1 MLVFLLFN
9 HFRLLNF
16 HICGHN
22 LVGNLSLHVCDFL
35 NPPVGVSKK
44 EYCTE
49 KRKAPV
55 VSAWR
60 KNGVIFCLV
69 ANESLFIYALK
80 TLCDSTAQSSLL
92 CRKNLPFWWGLLQW
106 RLWKWETCT
115 ILLLVLAFPLLTLT
129 ICDELASCWSDA
141 ATSGDNVERH
151 ASHCKKW
158 RSLK

>member
-92 CRKNLPFWWGLLQW
+92 CRKNLPFLM
-106 RLWKWETCT
+106 RSAAMAPVKMRDMHNFT
-115 ILLLVLAFPLLTLT
+115 ISFGVSTTNTDNMRRISKLLVRC
-129 ICDELASCWSDA
+129 CDK
-141 ATSGDNVERH
+141 R
-151 ASHCKKW
+151 
-158 RSLK
+158 